1 MKKVLLF
8 CAVSLIANNAIA
20 RSEVNCQYKTE
31 NLNQITSISFS
42 LPQKINFRTLVSV
55 EIKQENGSSPKLSTV
70 VIKDFP
76 YIVLVDVYRIE
87 QTNSSI
93 ALIKLSPDKTALEIA
108 YVYMGEKSNVKF
120 YQGRCTSKES

>member
-8 CAVSLIANNAIA
+8 CAAFLIANNAIA
-20 RSEVNCQYKTE
+20 HSEVSCQYKTE

-42 LPQKINFRTLVSV
+42 LPKKINFGTLVSV
-55 EIKQENGSSPKLSTV
+55 EIKQEDGSSPKLSTV

-87 QTNSSI
+87 QTNSNI

-108 YVYMGEKSNVKF
+108 YVYMGEKSNMKF
-120 YQGRCTSKES
+120 YQGRCTSKEL

>member
-42 LPQKINFRTLVSV
+42 LPQKINFGTLVSV

>member
-1 MKKVLLF
+1 VKKVLLF

>member
-1 MKKVLLF
+1 MKKVFLF
-8 CAVSLIANNAIA
+8 YAVFFIANNAIA
-20 RSEVNCQYKTE
+20 SIDVNCQYATE
-31 NLNQITSISFS
+31 NLNKITSISFL
-42 LPQKINFRTLVSV
+42 LPKKINFGTLVTV
-55 EIKQENGSSPKLSTV
+55 EIKQEDGSSPKLSTV

-93 ALIKLSPDKTALEIA
+93 ALIRLSPDKTALEIA

>member
-8 CAVSLIANNAIA
+8 CAASLIANNAIA

-42 LPQKINFRTLVSV
+42 LPQKINFGTLVSV

-93 ALIKLSPDKTALEIA
+93 ALIKLSPDKTTLEIA

>member
-1 MKKVLLF
+1 VKKVLLF
-8 CAVSLIANNAIA
+8 CVASLIANIAIA

-42 LPQKINFRTLVSV
+42 LPQKINFGTLVSV

>member
-1 MKKVLLF
+1 VKKVLLF

-42 LPQKINFRTLVSV
+42 LPQKINFGTLVSV

>member
-1 MKKVLLF
+1 VKKVLLF
-8 CAVSLIANNAIA
+8 CAAFLIANNAIA
-20 RSEVNCQYKTE
+20 HSEVSCQYKTE

-42 LPQKINFRTLVSV
+42 LPKKINFGTLVSV
-55 EIKQENGSSPKLSTV
+55 EIKQEDGSSPKLSTV

-87 QTNSSI
+87 QTNSNI

-108 YVYMGEKSNVKF
+108 YVYMGEKSNMKF
-120 YQGRCTSKES
+120 YQGRCTSKEL